1 MSRTPHSPWLRLATL
16 AALAA
21 APTLAWAQSG
31 EFTFVVGEVSLTKAN
46 GQRLT
51 PTKGTKL
58 DVGDVVATGTNGMAQ
73 ITMVDQARLSLRPR
87 TQFTVEQYPDK
98 PESTQA
104 AIVSL
109 LRGTLRT
116 FTGLIASANRD
127 RFVMKTRVATVGIR
141 GSGNILY
148 ACDGSDCDPGV
159 ASELGVREGPVTVSH
174 TIDGAHAVTNFRSD
188 VPAGTPAQQGGAAT
202 IVTGPGQTAL
212 VQANLAPRYVP
223 TPSFIARA
231 ATHMTGAAAEGSVTG
246 ATRDFSP
253 GDLPALEGLYLSFAP
268 ITGNVGS
275 FFPLIDATGN
285 LAFDPIGLHDA
296 IITIGSPFFG
306 QSTQLDLVAGA
317 LRGYRGYPSTEIDP
331 AITGGTLRDAA
342 TVELGDGRIAM
353 GRWDGA
359 SVALAGP
366 GSAVAVPG
374 SVHWIVGPSGY
385 PPYLSEVLTG
395 TATYTLAANTSP
407 TNQHGT
413 AGTLGSATINA
424 NFTARTLDL
433 AMTVTMPSAGS
444 VPGGQWQLSAGNV
457 PITLNTFFATTA
469 GGLTI
474 SNGTHNS
481 GTNPNLTGSVEGSF
495 VGTRLAGIILGYGI
509 FDRTASSPAH
519 HHSISGVAGLRGPPQ
534 NAAAP
539 YREGRVSDPA
549 GTLTDFV
556 RTYTTTNRP
565 DEVTSDAE
573 GRASAFAAPFAG
585 LGGHATY
592 SLGTA
597 QVVQSGFDPETGMIW
612 GRWSGGTAQVSGRG
626 QTQPLNLTNASLH
639 YIFAGTQ
646 SGPVSLPLTGTGTYD
661 VIGAT
666 SPTDNA
672 GHVGTLNSATLNAN
686 FTSRTVD
693 ASVNIGINGQTWTG
707 TANGMPIYRDQ
718 YFSAHTGSRIGGL
731 PNPAPLFIGC
741 TPGCGQG
748 AQGSFD
754 GFFTGRTG
762 QRAGMMYNLGGNQGA
777 VAFGR
782 RGG

>member
-1 MSRTPHSPWLRLATL
+1 MSRIPHSSWLRIATL

-21 APTLAWAQSG
+21 APSLAWAQSG
-31 EFTFVVGEVSLTKAN
+31 EFTFVTGEVSVTKAN

-51 PTKGTKL
+51 PAKGTKL
-58 DVGDVVATGTNGMAQ
+58 DVGDIVATGANGMAQ

-98 PESTQA
+98 PDSAQT

-148 ACDGSDCDPGV
+148 ACDGSDCDPAV

-188 VPAGTPAQQGGAAT
+188 VPAGTPAQQGGATT

-231 ATHMTGAAAEGSVTG
+231 AIDMTGAAEGNVTG

-268 ITGNVGS
+268 VTPNVGS
-275 FFPLIDATGN
+275 FFPLIDATSN
-285 LAFDPIGLHDA
+285 LDFDPIGLHDA

-306 QSTQLDLVAGA
+306 QSTQLDMAGGA
-317 LRGYRGYPSTEIDP
+317 FRGYRGYPSTEIDP
-331 AITGGTLRDAA
+331 AITGGTLRDAT
-342 TVELGDGRIAM
+342 TVDLGDARVTM

-395 TATYTLAANTSP
+395 TATYTLAASTSP

-413 AGTLGSATINA
+413 TGTLSSATINA

-433 AMTVTMPSAGS
+433 AMTVTMPAAGS

-474 SNGTHNS
+474 GNGTHTS

-495 VGTRLAGIILGYGI
+495 VGSRLAGIILGYGI
-509 FDRTASSPAH
+509 FDRTAPSSAG
-519 HHSISGVAGLRGPPQ
+519 HHSISGVAALRGPPQ

-539 YREGRVSDPA
+539 YREGRVSDPS
-549 GTLTDFV
+549 GTLNDFV

-565 DEVTSDAE
+565 EEVTSDAE
-573 GRASAFAAPFAG
+573 GRATAFAAPFAG
-585 LGGHATY
+585 LGGHAAY

-626 QTQPLNLTNASLH
+626 QTQSLNLANASLH
-639 YIFAGTQ
+639 YIFAGAQ

-661 VIGAT
+661 VIGST
-666 SPTDNA
+666 SPTDSA
-672 GHVGTLNSATLNAN
+672 GHVGALNSATLNAN

-693 ASVNIGINGQTWTG
+693 ASVNIGINGRTWTG

-741 TPGCGQG
+741 TPSCGQG